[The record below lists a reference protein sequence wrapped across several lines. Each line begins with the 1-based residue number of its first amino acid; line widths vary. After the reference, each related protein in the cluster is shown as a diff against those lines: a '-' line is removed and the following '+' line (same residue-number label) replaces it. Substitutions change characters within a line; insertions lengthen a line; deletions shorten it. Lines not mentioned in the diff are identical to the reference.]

1 MGAQTIR
8 IQCRRSYGAGLCSS
22 AGSVP
27 DLGSSACRR
36 HGLKFHKKEKA
47 ISNMCEHWK
56 THEIAF
62 VEYQVRGIDSYLVDL
77 GSSGY

>member
-1 MGAQTIR
+1 
-8 IQCRRSYGAGLCSS
+8 
-22 AGSVP
+22 
-27 DLGSSACRR
+27 
-36 HGLKFHKKEKA
+36 
-47 ISNMCEHWK
+47 MCEHWK